1 MYVFFI
7 NPKSIISELSKKYWK
22 TFPKNLGRPFQ
33 KFFGRPS
40 AAGPTKHLYD
50 PPIHLHRH
58 PI

>member
-1 MYVFFI
+1 MYFYKI
-7 NPKSIISELSKKYWK
+7 QNTKSLN
-22 TFPKNLGRPFQ
+22 FPKNLGRPFQ

-50 PPIHLHRH
+50 PPTHLHRH